1 MNQNAEW
8 ILEKIKIENKLHDI
22 IARTTDKYVTV
33 TYNNQKT
40 TLASALAS
48 IFADISLMPTAAG
61 IDEKIEA
68 AKKAVK
74 DNLLGGVVP
83 DTMNTLK
90 KIADYIEM
98 HREAA
103 EALNQAMD
111 NKVDKVEGKGLR

>member
-1 MNQNAEW
+1 MKRRNKINQNSKW
-8 ILEKIKIENKLHDI
+8 VLEKIKIENKSHDI

-61 IDEKIEA
+61 IGEKIEA

-74 DNLLGGVVP
+74 YNFLGGAVP
-83 DTMNTLK
+83 DIMNTLK
-90 KIADYIEM
+90 KITDYIK
-98 HREAA
+98 
-103 EALNQAMD
+103 QY
-111 NKVDKVEGKGLR
+111 KVEDIDNL